1 MPHKQA
7 PGNFSIACNPCAVT
21 PQPAFAQQEQV
32 MGFVSKAVEAAL
44 KEQLPAFLFD
54 EIYCLSTKHVA
65 ELTGAAVDTVVDW
78 INKGKLRASKPG
90 KDYLITVADY
100 KAFLSAYRV
109 EAKVV
114 RFHYPDFKMK
124 KQCV

>member
-7 PGNFSIACNPCAVT
+7 PGNLSIACNPCTVA
-21 PQPAFAQQEQV
+21 PQPAFFNKEKV
-32 MGFVSKAVEAAL
+32 MGFVSTAVEAAL

-54 EIYCLSTKHVA
+54 EIYCLTTKQVA

-100 KAFLSAYRV
+100 KTFLNAYKV
-109 EAKVV
+109 EAKVLHIITPSLKHKV
-114 RFHYPDFKMK
+114 
-124 KQCV
+124 V

>member
-1 MPHKQA
+1 MATNKQA
-7 PGNFSIACNPCAVT
+7 PGSNNIPCNPWTTA
-21 PQPAFAQQEQV
+21 PQPAFLNEEKV
-32 MGFVSKAVEAAL
+32 MGFVSTAVQAAL

-54 EIYCLSTKHVA
+54 EIYCLTTKHVA

-100 KAFLSAYRV
+100 KAFLSAYKV
-109 EAKVV
+109 QAKVLHLIHPSIKHKAV
-114 RFHYPDFKMK
+114 
-124 KQCV
+124 